1 MVKRSTRAIPQG
13 LARALPGWKF
23 LRAASGKFGLLL
35 VALVALILLSPLLIQ
50 NERWVA
56 ATSVCSASVLV
67 AGLHAAR
74 PGRGILALGLALA
87 LLDFG
92 IGRLAMSLGTRWLLV
107 CEALLWLT
115 TLLYVTATILEAIFE
130 SPRVTVETLQAALC
144 VYLLIGLLGTFA
156 LALIELTLPGSFEA
170 TRGGSISWGA
180 GQSSAT
186 SLMQMLS
193 LSYAALSTVGST
205 EISPANAFASNAVS
219 LEAMVGQIY
228 LVVVVARLV
237 GIESGSAMQP
247 TRETAA

>member
-1 MVKRSTRAIPQG
+1 MGKRSTRVIPQG
-13 LARALPGWKF
+13 IARALPGWKF

-50 NERWVA
+50 NERWAA
-56 ATSVCSASVLV
+56 ATSLCSASVLV
-67 AGLHAAR
+67 AGLHAAK

-130 SPRVTVETLQAALC
+130 IPMVTVETLQAALC
-144 VYLLIGLLGTFA
+144 VYLLIGLLGTFV
-156 LALIELTLPGSFEA
+156 LTLIELTLPGSFEA
-170 TRGGSISWGA
+170 TGGVSISWGA
-180 GQSSAT
+180 GRSSAT

-205 EISPANAFASNAVS
+205 AISPANAFASNAVS